1 MRLKNRPWGK
11 TVLDNN
17 SEYYVH
23 DTNLD
28 DVKLTDFCSRG
39 SLVLEIGAGKGDFVI
54 TMAQKYPDI
63 NFIAVEMQSMALA
76 FALRKIQDNKL
87 NNVLFVNCD
96 MHFLFEKLQDYK
108 FETIFLNFSDP
119 WPKKRQN
126 KRRLT
131 YPTMLNEYYKILKN
145 GGKLIFKSDN
155 DVLFNDSVEYLKESP
170 FKVESIV
177 YDYDGNDPYDAQ
189 TEYET
194 KFRGLGTPIKRY
206 IVVKEEK

>member
-1 MRLKNRPWGK
+1 MRLRNIPGADEVVANSPYCIAQPSKLKGK
-11 TVLDNN
+11 YKSELFGNDNPLYIEIGMGKGKFILDNALQN
-17 SEYYVH
+17 PNINYIGIEKYDSVIVRAIQK
-23 DTNLD
+23 TND
-28 DVKLTDFCSRG
+28 
-39 SLVLEIGAGKGDFVI
+39 
-54 TMAQKYPDI
+54 MDI
-63 NFIAVEMQSMALA
+63 NNLFLVRMDAKDL
-76 FALRKIQDNKL
+76 L
-87 NNVLFVNCD
+87 NVFD
-96 MHFLFEKLQDYK
+96 REID
-108 FETIFLNFSDP
+108 TIYLNFSDP

-206 IVVKEEK
+206 VVVKEEK